1 MYGSGQPYSL
11 HRITH
16 RVVCTE
22 TCAGSATP
30 LNCSHARSE
39 ALGRSCEQCSVYWT
53 RVYAHNCTLD
63 LVSLE
68 KSHTQSHTC
77 FGLYSS
83 HAHRSSTLGT
93 PLNKC
98 RTQSSTHTHTHTS
111 RPVQQSCTPQF
122 YIDYALNKCR
132 TQSHTHTFWYA
143 QQPCTPQLYSD
154 FTLELNHTQ
163 SHATFW
169 DVRQSCDDNSS
180 KHQCI

>member
-98 RTQSSTHTHTHTS
+98 RTQSSTHTHTHTH
-111 RPVQQSCTPQF
+111 
-122 YIDYALNKCR
+122 LG
-132 TQSHTHTFWYA
+132 
-143 QQPCTPQLYSD
+143 LYSNHAHRS
-154 FTLELNHTQ
+154 FTLITP
-163 SHATFW
+163 
-169 DVRQSCDDNSS
+169 
-180 KHQCI
+180 

>member
-1 MYGSGQPYSL
+1 MFSLLDAGVCAQLHTGPCVLGKEPHTVAHMFWSVQQP
-11 HRITH
+11 R
-16 RVVCTE
+16 
-22 TCAGSATP
+22 TP
-30 LNCSHARSE
+30 QLYVGYT
-39 ALGRSCEQCSVYWT
+39 LEQMP
-53 RVYAHNCTLD
+53 
-63 LVSLE
+63 
-68 KSHTQSHTC
+68 HTVKH
-77 FGLYSS
+77 
-83 HAHRSSTLGT
+83 
-93 PLNKC
+93 
-98 RTQSSTHTHTHTS
+98 THTHTHTS